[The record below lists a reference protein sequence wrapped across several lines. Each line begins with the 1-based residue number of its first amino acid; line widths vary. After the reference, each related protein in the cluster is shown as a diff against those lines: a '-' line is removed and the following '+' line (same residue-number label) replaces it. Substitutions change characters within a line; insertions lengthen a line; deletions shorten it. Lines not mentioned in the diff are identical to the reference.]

1 MPVRKFTRLTDLQIG
16 QWRTRLCKHYHR
28 VDGHLFENV
37 FSNRFDDLWFGFL
50 QDVLSIFT
58 FSKDHNIIL
67 NISFKVTFWTSFYS
81 RRSTVFI
88 LLIFTSIVSLNA
100 IRDHARYWLLNALG
114 RMHFWEKKKRA
125 RSCLLVKYRIKEQF
139 AIWPSALAPKTRK
152 I

>member
-1 MPVRKFTRLTDLQIG
+1 MQLTLSG
-16 QWRTRLCKHYHR
+16 RRSLAR
-28 VDGHLFENV
+28 EL
-37 FSNRFDDLWFGFL
+37 FSNRLDDLWFGFL
-50 QDVLSIFT
+50 QDVLSMFPS
-58 FSKDHNIIL
+58 SKDHNIIL
-67 NISFKVTFWTSFYS
+67 NISFKVTFWTSFYL

-88 LLIFTSIVSLNA
+88 LNIFTVVFLNA
-100 IRDHARYWLLNALG
+100 IRDHAKYWLLDALG